1 MTMEKNYH
9 EKNGNALYIL
19 NILKKYSDAEHMLSV
34 LDIIKYIENIY
45 GVKNDRRTIERNIEL
60 LKEKLD
66 YDIDIVKVGNK
77 NYYYLINNPD
87 VDFEPGEIRAI
98 IDTFSYATF
107 IPQTISQEII
117 TKCQNMQNI
126 YENKKLKDY
135 QIYSNNIKTNNME
148 IIKNIED
155 INTAIYKQV
164 KISFDYYKYE
174 LNPTLKNVKVGSFK
188 VSPYTVI
195 YSIQELYLIAL
206 KEGDKELKK
215 FRLDRIKN
223 IKISDEKVAKGI
235 RKADIEKVVKAT
247 ISMYG
252 DVGEEITVLCD
263 NSLLDNVL
271 EVFGKDI
278 NITKYDANRFKLIMN
293 KDLDGFKYYLL
304 RNLEYIEIIKPQ
316 KLKTEIANILKN
328 YLAK

>member
-1 MTMEKNYH
+1 MDKNYH
-9 EKNGNALYIL
+9 EKNGNAIYII
-19 NILKKYSDAEHMLSV
+19 NVLKKYSNEDHMLSI

-66 YDIDIVKVGNK
+66 YDIEITKVGNK
-77 NYYYLINNPD
+77 NYYYLLNNPD
-87 VDFEPGEIRAI
+87 IDFETGEIRAI

-107 IPQTISQEII
+107 IPEII
-117 TKCQNMQNI
+117 SKEIINKCRNMQNI

-135 QIYSNNIKTNNME
+135 QIYSNHIKTNNME

-155 INTAIYKQV
+155 INTAIFNKK
-164 KISFDYYKYE
+164 KITFDYYKYK
-174 LNPTLKNVKVGSFK
+174 LNPTLKNVKVSSFK
-188 VSPYTVI
+188 VSPYTII

-206 KEGDKELKK
+206 NQGEDKLKK

-223 IKISDEKVAKGI
+223 INIIDEKVSNKVS
-235 RKADIEKVVKAT
+235 KNDINEIVKAS

-252 DVGEEITVLCD
+252 TTGEEIIVLCD
-263 NSLLDNVL
+263 NYLLDNVI

-278 NITKYDANRFKLIMN
+278 KISKYDDNHFKLIMN
-293 KDLDGFKYYLL
+293 KDIEGFKYYVLK
-304 RNLEYIEIIKPQ
+304 NIEFIKIIKPQ
-316 KLKTEIANILKN
+316 KLIDEIERILKN
-328 YLAK
+328 YLNN